1 MYCAK
6 YIDTHPV
13 AQSKLRISSQIMA
26 QLRHLHGGR
35 RNTNAG
41 KETEMGKKDR
51 NDYIRIARELGY
63 DNYVITRLLKAKDET
78 EATNIMIDAR
88 RSKD

>member
-1 MYCAK
+1 ME
-6 YIDTHPV
+6 
-13 AQSKLRISSQIMA
+13 
-26 QLRHLHGGR
+26 
-35 RNTNAG
+35 RNIENAR

-63 DNYVITRLLKAKDET
+63 DNYVIARLLKAKDST

>member
-1 MYCAK
+1 M
-6 YIDTHPV
+6 V
-13 AQSKLRISSQIMA
+13 
-26 QLRHLHGGR
+26 QLRHLHGGQ
-35 RNTNAG
+35 RNTNDG

-63 DNYVITRLLKAKDET
+63 DSYVIIKLLKAKDET
-78 EATNIMIDAR
+78 EATNIMIDVR

>member
-1 MYCAK
+1 
-6 YIDTHPV
+6 
-13 AQSKLRISSQIMA
+13 
-26 QLRHLHGGR
+26 
-35 RNTNAG
+35 
-41 KETEMGKKDR
+41 MGKKEK

-63 DNYVITRLLKAKDET
+63 DNYVITKLSKAKDET

>member
-1 MYCAK
+1 MERS
-6 YIDTHPV
+6 IEN
-13 AQSKLRISSQIMA
+13 
-26 QLRHLHGGR
+26 GR
-35 RNTNAG
+35 

-63 DNYVITRLLKAKDET
+63 DNYVIARLSKAKDET

>member
-1 MYCAK
+1 M
-6 YIDTHPV
+6 
-13 AQSKLRISSQIMA
+13 
-26 QLRHLHGGR
+26 GR
-35 RNTNAG
+35 
-41 KETEMGKKDR
+41 KER

-63 DNYVITRLLKAKDET
+63 DNYVITRLSKAKSET

>member
-1 MYCAK
+1 MVRGDIK
-6 YIDTHPV
+6 
-13 AQSKLRISSQIMA
+13 REE
-26 QLRHLHGGR
+26 
-35 RNTNAG
+35 G
-41 KETEMGKKDR
+41 KQMSKKDR

-63 DNYVITRLLKAKDET
+63 DNYVIAKLLKAKDSV

>member
-1 MYCAK
+1 
-6 YIDTHPV
+6 
-13 AQSKLRISSQIMA
+13 
-26 QLRHLHGGR
+26 
-35 RNTNAG
+35 
-41 KETEMGKKDR
+41 MGKKDR

-63 DNYVITRLLKAKDET
+63 DNYVIARLLKAKDST